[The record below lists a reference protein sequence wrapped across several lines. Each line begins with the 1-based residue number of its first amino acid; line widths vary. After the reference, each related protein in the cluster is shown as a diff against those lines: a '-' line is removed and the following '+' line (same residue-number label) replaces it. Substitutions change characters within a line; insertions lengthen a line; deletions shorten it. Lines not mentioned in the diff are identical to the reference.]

1 MENVHEPSAFF
12 RSTAA
17 AGMAA
22 ASAHT
27 PAAIEASGYNFL
39 WK

>member
-1 MENVHEPSAFF
+1 MEKVQVPSAVF

-22 ASAHT
+22 VIAQT
-27 PAAIEASGYNFL
+27 PAAIEASGYNVL
-39 WK
+39 LK